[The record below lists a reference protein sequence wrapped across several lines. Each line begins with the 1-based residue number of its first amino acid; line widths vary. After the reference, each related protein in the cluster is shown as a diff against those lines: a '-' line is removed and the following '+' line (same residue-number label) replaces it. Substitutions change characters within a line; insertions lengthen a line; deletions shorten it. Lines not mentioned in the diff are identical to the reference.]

1 MKPLSAQQIAEV
13 LGTDIAA
20 GDPTA
25 VVCAGV
31 STDTRK
37 LTKGCAFFALRG
49 ENFDGD
55 AFAQDALSAGAALVV
70 VSRWSGECPA
80 GAAVIVVPDTLAA
93 LQRLAYWWRRQ
104 LDISVVCITG
114 SNGKTS
120 TKDFT
125 TAVLS
130 KRFRVS

>member
-13 LGTDIAA
+13 LGADVAA
-20 GDPTA
+20 GDPA
-25 VVCAGV
+25 AIVCAGV

-37 LTKGCAFFALRG
+37 LPVGCAFFALRG

-55 AFAQDALSAGAALVV
+55 AFAADALAAGAALVV
-70 VSRWSGECPA
+70 VQRWSGHCPA

-104 LDISVVCITG
+104 LDIPVVCITG
-114 SNGKTS
+114 
-120 TKDFT
+120 
-125 TAVLS
+125 
-130 KRFRVS
+130 